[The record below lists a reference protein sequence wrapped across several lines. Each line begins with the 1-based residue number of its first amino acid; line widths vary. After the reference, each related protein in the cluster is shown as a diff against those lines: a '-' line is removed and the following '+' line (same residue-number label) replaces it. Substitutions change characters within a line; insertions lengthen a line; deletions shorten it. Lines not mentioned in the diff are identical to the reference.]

1 MSVKLTDGNNFL
13 LLKRNESIKLE
24 LKLNVSSYGHTWSNI
39 GDQLYNFGIGKD
51 ITEILVNSYQFNY
64 LKNLNN
70 SVPE

>member
-13 LLKRNESIKLE
+13 LLKRNESINLE
-24 LKLNVSSYGHTWSNI
+24 LKLNVSSYGHTWSSI

-64 LKNLNN
+64 LKKLNN

>member
-13 LLKRNESIKLE
+13 LLKRNESINLE